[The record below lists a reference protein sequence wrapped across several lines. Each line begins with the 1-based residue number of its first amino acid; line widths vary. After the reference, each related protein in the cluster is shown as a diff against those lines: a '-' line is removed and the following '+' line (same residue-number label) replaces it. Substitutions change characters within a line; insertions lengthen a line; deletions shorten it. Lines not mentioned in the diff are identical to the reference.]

1 MKTQDIVYTIEEFW
15 DCPREGVAEY
25 QGKAVYYNCLFDEEA
40 DDWSEVYELREL
52 REESLER
59 IFAEEGNWRDWS
71 HNPRKKM
78 LHAAGQGV
86 ELQQSFIHKAGEII
100 RRKATFS
107 RFSKG
112 CWNGYLVEWKAI

>member
-1 MKTQDIVYTIEEFW
+1 MKTQEIVYTIEEFW

-25 QGKAVYYNCLFDEEA
+25 NGKAVYYKCLFDEEA

-52 REESLER
+52 EEESLKN

-78 LHAAGQGV
+78 LHAAGLGV
-86 ELQQSFIHKAGEII
+86 ELQQSFILKTGEIM
-100 RRKATFS
+100 RRKATFI
-107 RFSKG
+107 RFAKG
-112 CWNGYLVEWKAI
+112 CWNGYLVEWNAI